1 MKALGRASAPHENP
15 RDAVRDALTHEFSRE
30 IEAQRD
36 QIPSAHSILLVAQ
49 FEAKIRRRCR
59 ADALF
64 AWTRP
69 LMLSSV
75 AGLLALWWSSIAAAP
90 LERAVVAEPWMQAT
104 GLAALLFAMA
114 FGWTRMLLRT
124 G

>member
-1 MKALGRASAPHENP
+1 MKPRRRAITPHENP
-15 RDAVRDALTHEFSRE
+15 RDAVRDLLTQEFSRE

-36 QIPSAHSILLVAQ
+36 QIPSAQSILLVAQ
-49 FEAKIRRRCR
+49 FDAKIRRRSG
-59 ADALF
+59 ADALL

-75 AGLLALWWSSIAAAP
+75 AGLLAFWWSRIAAAP
-90 LERAVVAEPWMQAT
+90 LELAVVAEPWMQAT

>member
-1 MKALGRASAPHENP
+1 MKPLRSTSAPHENSW
-15 RDAVRDALTHEFSRE
+15 DAVRDALMQEFSRE
-30 IEAQRD
+30 IEVQRD
-36 QIPSAHSILLVAQ
+36 RVPSAHSILLVAR
-49 FEAKIRRRCR
+49 FEARIRRRSR
-59 ADALF
+59 ADALL

-69 LMLSSV
+69 LVLSPL
-75 AGLLALWWSSIAAAP
+75 AGLLAFWWSRVAAAP
-90 LERAVVAEPWMQAT
+90 PDLAVVAEPWTQAT

>member
-1 MKALGRASAPHENP
+1 MKPFRQTSAPLENS

-30 IEAQRD
+30 VEAQQD
-36 QIPSAHSILLVAQ
+36 QIPSAHSVLLVAQ
-49 FEAKIRRRCR
+49 FEAQLRRRSR
-59 ADALF
+59 ADMLL

-75 AGLLALWWSSIAAAP
+75 AGLLAFWWSHVAAAP
-90 LERAVVAEPWMQAT
+90 LELAVVTEPWMQAI

-114 FGWTRMLLRT
+114 YGWTRILLRT

>member
-1 MKALGRASAPHENP
+1 MRPLRRASVPHENP
-15 RDAVRDALTHEFSRE
+15 RDTVRDLLTHDFSLE

-59 ADALF
+59 ADGLL

-69 LMLSSV
+69 LLLGSF
-75 AGLLALWWSSIAAAP
+75 AGLLAFWWSRVAATP
-90 LERAVVAEPWMQAT
+90 LDVAVVAEPWTQAI

>member
-1 MKALGRASAPHENP
+1 MKPIRRASVPNENP
-15 RDAVRDALTHEFSRE
+15 RDAVRDALTQEFSRE

-36 QIPSAHSILLVAQ
+36 HIPSAHSILLVAQ
-49 FEAKIRRRCR
+49 FEAKIRRRSR
-59 ADALF
+59 ADALL
-64 AWTRP
+64 AWARP

-75 AGLLALWWSSIAAAP
+75 AGLLAFLWSRVAAAP
-90 LERAVVAEPWMQAT
+90 VDLVVVAEPWMQAV

>member
-1 MKALGRASAPHENP
+1 MKPFRQTSAPLENS

-30 IEAQRD
+30 VEAQQD
-36 QIPSAHSILLVAQ
+36 QIPSAHSVLLVAQ
-49 FEAKIRRRCR
+49 FEAQLRRRSW
-59 ADALF
+59 ADMLL

-75 AGLLALWWSSIAAAP
+75 AGLLAFWWSHVAAAP
-90 LERAVVAEPWMQAT
+90 PELAVVTEPWMQAI

-114 FGWTRMLLRT
+114 YGWTRRLLRT

>member
-1 MKALGRASAPHENP
+1 MKPLHPASAPHENP
-15 RDAVRDALTHEFSRE
+15 RDTVRVVLTQEFSRQ

-36 QIPSAHSILLVAQ
+36 KIPSAQSVLLVAR
-49 FEAKIRRRCR
+49 FEARIRRRSR
-59 ADALF
+59 AESLL

-75 AGLLALWWSSIAAAP
+75 AGLLAFWWSRVAAAP
-90 LERAVVAEPWMQAT
+90 LDLAVVAEPWMQAI

>member
-1 MKALGRASAPHENP
+1 MQ
-15 RDAVRDALTHEFSRE
+15 EFARE

-36 QIPSAHSILLVAQ
+36 QIPSAQSILLVAQ
-49 FEAKIRRRCR
+49 FESKVRRRCG
-59 ADALF
+59 ADALL

-75 AGLLALWWSSIAAAP
+75 AGLLACWWSRVAVAP
-90 LERAVVAEPWMQAT
+90 LELAVVAEPWMQAT

>member
-1 MKALGRASAPHENP
+1 MKPLRRASAPHENP
-15 RDAVRDALTHEFSRE
+15 RDAVRDLLTQEFSRE

-36 QIPSAHSILLVAQ
+36 QVPSAHSILLVARL
-49 FEAKIRRRCR
+49 EARIRRRSR
-59 ADALF
+59 ADALL

-75 AGLLALWWSSIAAAP
+75 AGLLAFGWSSIAAAP
-90 LERAVVAEPWMQAT
+90 PDLAVVAEPWMQAT

-114 FGWTRMLLRT
+114 FGWTRLLLRT

>member
-1 MKALGRASAPHENP
+1 MKPFRSTSAPHEHL
-15 RDAVRDALTHEFSRE
+15 RDAVRDALAQEFSRE
-30 IEAQRD
+30 VEAQRD
-36 QIPSAHSILLVAQ
+36 QVPSAHSVMLVAQ
-49 FEAKIRRRCR
+49 FEAQIRRRSR
-59 ADALF
+59 ADALL

-75 AGLLALWWSSIAAAP
+75 AGLLAFWWSHVAAAP
-90 LERAVVAEPWMQAT
+90 PELNLVTEPWVQAI

-114 FGWTRMLLRT
+114 YGWTRRLLRT

>member
-1 MKALGRASAPHENP
+1 MKPRRRATAPHDNP
-15 RDAVRDALTHEFSRE
+15 RDAVRDALTQEFSRE
-30 IEAQRD
+30 IETQRD
-36 QIPSAHSILLVAQ
+36 KIPSAQSILLVARL
-49 FEAKIRRRCR
+49 EARIRRRSR
-59 ADALF
+59 ADSLL

-75 AGLLALWWSSIAAAP
+75 AGLLAFWWSRVAAAP
-90 LERAVVAEPWMQAT
+90 LDLAVLAEPWMQAT

-114 FGWTRMLLRT
+114 FGWTRILLRT

>member
-1 MKALGRASAPHENP
+1 MKPIRSRSAPHENP
-15 RDAVRDALTHEFSRE
+15 RDAVQDALTQEFSRE

-36 QIPSAHSILLVAQ
+36 QIPSARSILLVAQ
-49 FEAKIRRRCR
+49 FEAKIRRRSR
-59 ADALF
+59 ADALL

-69 LMLSSV
+69 LMVSSV
-75 AGLLALWWSSIAAAP
+75 AGLMAFWWSRVAAAP
-90 LERAVVAEPWMQAT
+90 PDLAVVAEPWMQAI

-114 FGWTRMLLRT
+114 FGWTRILLRT

>member
-1 MKALGRASAPHENP
+1 MKPLRSTIAPHENP
-15 RDAVRDALTHEFSRE
+15 RDAVRDALMQEFSRE

-36 QIPSAHSILLVAQ
+36 QIPSAQSILLVAQ
-49 FEAKIRRRCR
+49 FEAKIRRCSR
-59 ADALF
+59 ADALL
-64 AWTRP
+64 AWTR
-69 LMLSSV
+69 LLILSSV
-75 AGLLALWWSSIAAAP
+75 VGLLAFWWSHVAVAP
-90 LERAVVAEPWMQAT
+90 QELAVVAEPWMQAT

>member
-1 MKALGRASAPHENP
+1 MKPLRSLSAPHENP
-15 RDAVRDALTHEFSRE
+15 RDAVRDLLTKAFSRE

-36 QIPSAHSILLVAQ
+36 QIPSAQSILLVAQ
-49 FEAKIRRRCR
+49 FEAKIRRRSR
-59 ADALF
+59 ADALL

-75 AGLLALWWSSIAAAP
+75 AGLLAFWWSRIAVAP
-90 LERAVVAEPWMQAT
+90 LELAVVAEPWMQAT
-104 GLAALLFAMA
+104 GLATLLFAMA

>member
-1 MKALGRASAPHENP
+1 MKPLRSVSAPHEDP
-15 RDAVRDALTHEFSRE
+15 RDAVRDVLTHEFSRE

-36 QIPSAHSILLVAQ
+36 QIPSAQSILLVARI
-49 FEAKIRRRCR
+49 EASIRRRSR
-59 ADALF
+59 TDSLL

-75 AGLLALWWSSIAAAP
+75 AGLLAFWWSRVAVAP
-90 LERAVVAEPWMQAT
+90 LELAVVAEPWMQAT

-114 FGWTRMLLRT
+114 FGWTRILLRT

>member
-1 MKALGRASAPHENP
+1 MKPLRRATAPHENP
-15 RDAVRDALTHEFSRE
+15 RDAVRDLLTQEFSRE
-30 IEAQRD
+30 IETQRD
-36 QIPSAHSILLVAQ
+36 QIPTAQSILLVAQ
-49 FEAKIRRRCR
+49 FEAKIRRRSG
-59 ADALF
+59 ADALL

-69 LMLSSV
+69 LTLSSV
-75 AGLLALWWSSIAAAP
+75 AGLLAFWWSRVAAAP
-90 LERAVVAEPWMQAT
+90 LDLAVVAEPWMQAT

>member
-1 MKALGRASAPHENP
+1 MKPVRRASALHENP
-15 RDAVRDALTHEFSRE
+15 RDAVQDVLTHEFSRE

-36 QIPSAHSILLVAQ
+36 QIPSARSILLVAQ
-49 FEAKIRRRCR
+49 FEAKIRRRSG
-59 ADALF
+59 ADALL

-75 AGLLALWWSSIAAAP
+75 AGLLAFWWSHVAVAP
-90 LERAVVAEPWMQAT
+90 LELAIVAEPWMQAT

-114 FGWTRMLLRT
+114 FGWTRILLRA

>member
-1 MKALGRASAPHENP
+1 MKPFRRASVPHEKP
-15 RDAVRDALTHEFSRE
+15 RDPVLDALKQEFSRE

-36 QIPSAHSILLVAQ
+36 QVPSVHSILLVAQ
-49 FEAKIRRRCR
+49 FEATVRRRSR
-59 ADALF
+59 ADVILV
-64 AWTRP
+64 WTRP
-69 LMLSSV
+69 LMLGSF
-75 AGLLALWWSSIAAAP
+75 AGLLAFWWSHVTVAP
-90 LERAVVAEPWMQAT
+90 LELAVVAEPWMQAT

>member
-1 MKALGRASAPHENP
+1 MKPLRRASAPHEKP
-15 RDAVRDALTHEFSRE
+15 RDPVLDALKQEFSRE

-36 QIPSAHSILLVAQ
+36 QVPSVHSILLVAQ
-49 FEAKIRRRCR
+49 FEAKIRRRSG
-59 ADALF
+59 ADALL

-75 AGLLALWWSSIAAAP
+75 AGLLAFWWSRFAAAP
-90 LERAVVAEPWMQAT
+90 IELAVVAEPWMQAT